1 MKVDLHTH
9 TSVSDGKLT
18 VTELIELAKNRRI
31 DMLSITDHDTV
42 AGYRDLETVD
52 TGNLAVIPGIEF
64 STQWQGVGIH
74 IVGLNIELQHGKL
87 LQGIEF
93 QTRARQERAVK
104 IASRLQKELNIDDP
118 LPAVMEIASNNN
130 VGRPHFARHLLNI
143 GAADSMESVFKKYLG
158 SGKLGDV
165 KETWATLPQVI
176 EWITGSGGT
185 AVLAHPLKYKL
196 TRTRLL
202 KLLDEFRE
210 LGGNGMEVVN
220 GQQKPEET
228 DKLATVCNA
237 RHLLASCGS
246 DFHSPDHAW
255 AGIGDFSK
263 LPEICTPVWEHWNNA
278 VRS

>member
-1 MKVDLHTH
+1 MKIDLHTH

-18 VTELIELAKNRRI
+18 VKELIELAKNRRI

-42 AGYRDLETVD
+42 AGYRDLENVD
-52 TGNLAVIPGIEF
+52 TGNMTVIPGIEF

-74 IVGLNIELQHGKL
+74 IVGLNIELQHNIL
-87 LQGIEF
+87 IQGIEF
-93 QTRARQERAVK
+93 QTRARQERAVR
-104 IASRLQKELNIDDP
+104 IARRLQKKLNIDDP
-118 LPAVMEIASNNN
+118 LPAVMEIADNNN

-143 GAADSMESVFKKYLG
+143 GAADSMENVFKKYLG
-158 SGKLGDV
+158 AGKLGDV
-165 KETWATLPQVI
+165 KETWAGLSRVI

-220 GQQKPEET
+220 GRQKPEET
-228 DKLATVCNA
+228 DMLAMICNA
-237 RHLLASCGS
+237 RQLLASCGS
-246 DFHSPDHAW
+246 DFHSPDYAW
-255 AGIGDFSK
+255 GGIGDFPK
-263 LPEICTPVWEHWNNA
+263 LPEICTPVWEHWNDA